1 MTTSIRSRDLIQ
13 PVFSGRV
20 DHSRLA
26 ACPEQA
32 EWQAADGTAVKL
44 GLLTRTAF
52 VSAWMIL
59 GFLVYALNL
68 QSTAGS
74 RCSRSGRG
82 VHPDDPSAVP
92 AGLSEVSNPNRG
104 ARTLTP
110 DPAAASRNLPQARF
124 DLRSRPLT
132 PMCRSAEL
140 DPYSIE
146 E

>member
-1 MTTSIRSRDLIQ
+1 MERTMTTSIRSRDLIQ

-74 RCSRSGRG
+74 
-82 VHPDDPSAVP
+82 
-92 AGLSEVSNPNRG
+92 
-104 ARTLTP
+104 
-110 DPAAASRNLPQARF
+110 
-124 DLRSRPLT
+124 
-132 PMCRSAEL
+132 
-140 DPYSIE
+140 
-146 E
+146 